1 MKVIAK
7 SAKRHT
13 TAKKKIVV
21 VKNLPYKF
29 LYGLRK
35 IRDSQVKL

>member
-1 MKVIAK
+1 MTAIAK

-13 TAKKKIVV
+13 AAKKKFVV

-35 IRDSQVKL
+35 IMDSQVKL